1 MNGSYGMNRQVNEPG
16 ADLSD
21 LPKAVPSRST
31 WARLPLVWLLPA
43 IVVLAGAF
51 VVVHEKLAEGITVH
65 IRFHNADG
73 LEANKTKIR
82 YKDVDIGEVT
92 DIRVA
97 DNRKEVIVT
106 AQIQRNAKEYMT
118 TDTRF
123 WVVRPRI
130 STAGVTGLG
139 TLVSGEY
146 ISVDVGESKIKS
158 SDFVGLEIPP
168 VVTSDLPGRE
178 FVLHAEDLGSLSVGS
193 AVFYRHLTAGQ
204 VIGYT
209 LDRAGSGVTIRV
221 FVNAPFDSYVN
232 SATRFWQAS
241 GVDMSIGSDGV
252 RLRTESLT
260 SILEGGIAFRTL
272 PGAPVTEVPADTSFS
287 LYPDE
292 DRAMRPTETEIR
304 RFVMYFKGSLR
315 GLSPGAPVELHGIY
329 IGEVRTLDVEY
340 DPNRQSLRF
349 PVVVELYPQRIRGKE
364 FSKAKVKGT
373 VVRPEDAVAASRTLL
388 DTLVQH
394 GLRAEL
400 KTGNLLTGQKFV
412 ALDLYQDA
420 PADRVD
426 WNEQPAI
433 FPTISA
439 GLEDIQDSVASIA
452 RKLDK
457 IPFDQLSVKLIATM
471 ATLEQTLKNAD
482 HLLQNVNGTLAPQV
496 QATLAE
502 AQAAMK
508 NAKELL
514 AQDAPLSSEL
524 ESTLLQVSRAA
535 KSISALVDYLER
547 HPESLLRGKPED
559 AP

>member
-1 MNGSYGMNRQVNEPG
+1 MNDSYGMKNVNEAGRP
-16 ADLSD
+16 DLSD
-21 LPKAVPSRST
+21 LPEAVPSRSK
-31 WARLPLVWLLPA
+31 WAHLPLVWILPV
-43 IVVLAGAF
+43 IVVLAGGY
-51 VVVHEKLAEGITVH
+51 VVIHEKLAQGVTVK

-82 YKDVDIGEVT
+82 YKDVEIGEVSN
-92 DIRVA
+92 IRVA

-106 AQIQRNAKEYMT
+106 AEIQRNAKDYMV

-130 STAGVTGLG
+130 SAAGITGLG

-146 ISVDVGESKIKS
+146 ISADVGQSKTKS
-158 SDFVGLEIPP
+158 SNFVGLEIPP
-168 VVTSDLPGRE
+168 IVTSDLPGRE

-193 AVFYRHLTAGQ
+193 SVFYRHLDAGQ

-209 LDRAGSGVTIRV
+209 LDPGGTGVTIRV

-232 SATRFWQAS
+232 RATRFWQAS
-241 GVDMSIGSDGV
+241 GVDMSFSSDGV

-260 SILEGGIAFRTL
+260 SILEGGVSFQTL
-272 PGAPVTEVPADTSFS
+272 PGAAAGTVAADTPFN
-287 LYPDE
+287 LYLDE
-292 DRAMRPTETEIR
+292 ERAMRPTESEIR
-304 RFVMYFKGSLR
+304 RFVMYFRGSLR
-315 GLSPGAPVELHGIY
+315 GLSPGAPVELHGIN

-340 DPNRQSLRF
+340 DETRQSLRF
-349 PVVVELYPQRIRGKE
+349 PVVVELYPQRIRGKASQAE
-364 FSKAKVKGT
+364 QEHNAA
-373 VVRPEDAVAASRTLL
+373 RPEDAETASRKLL
-388 DTLVQH
+388 ETLVQH

-420 PADRVD
+420 PSDRVN
-426 WNEQPAI
+426 WIEKPAI
-433 FPTISA
+433 FPTISS
-439 GLEDIQDSVASIA
+439 GLDDIQDSVGSIA

-457 IPFDQLSVKLIATM
+457 IPFDQLSMKILTTM
-471 ATLEQTLKNAD
+471 GTLEQTLKNAD
-482 HLLQNVNGTLAPQV
+482 HLLQNVNGNLAPQV

-508 NAKELL
+508 NAKEIL
-514 AQDAPLSSEL
+514 AQDAPLSSDL
-524 ESTLLQVSRAA
+524 GSTLLQVSRAA

-547 HPESLLRGKPED
+547 HPESLLRGKPGD
-559 AP
+559 SP

>member
-1 MNGSYGMNRQVNEPG
+1 MKPMSEPDLP
-16 ADLSD
+16 DLSD
-21 LPKAVPSRST
+21 LPKAVPSRSK
-31 WARLPLVWLLPA
+31 WGRLPLVWVLPV
-43 IVVLAGAF
+43 IVVLAGGF
-51 VVVHEKLAEGITVH
+51 VVIHEKLAQGVTVH
-65 IRFHNADG
+65 ISFHNADG

-82 YKDVDIGEVT
+82 YKDVEIGEVS

-97 DNRKEVIVT
+97 ANRKEVVVT

-130 STAGVTGLG
+130 SAAGITGLG

-146 ISVDVGESKIKS
+146 ISVDVGQSKIRS
-158 SDFVGLEIPP
+158 TDFVGLEVPP
-168 VVTSDLPGRE
+168 IVTADLPGRE
-178 FVLHAEDLGSLSVGS
+178 FVLHADDLGSLSVGS
-193 AVFYRHLTAGQ
+193 GVFYRHLTAGQ
-204 VIGYT
+204 VVGYS
-209 LDRAGSGVTIRV
+209 LDPGGTGVTIRI
-221 FVNAPFDSYVN
+221 FVNAPFDSYIN
-232 SATRFWQAS
+232 GATRFWQAS
-241 GVDMSIGSDGV
+241 GLDMSLGSEGV
-252 RLRTESLT
+252 RVRTESLT
-260 SILEGGIAFRTL
+260 SILEGGVAFRTL
-272 PGAPVTEVPADTSFS
+272 PGATASVVAADTSFT

-315 GLSPGAPVELHGIY
+315 GLSAGAPVELHGIN

-349 PVVVELYPQRIRGKE
+349 PVVVELYPQRIRGKA
-364 FSKAKVKGT
+364 SIQSRG
-373 VVRPEDAVAASRTLL
+373 VRPEDAEAASRTLL
-388 DTLVQH
+388 DTLVKH

-412 ALDLYQDA
+412 ALDLYQEA
-420 PADRVD
+420 PSDRVD

-439 GLEDIQDSVASIA
+439 GLEDIQDSAGSIM

-457 IPFDQLSVKLIATM
+457 VPFDQLSAKLVTTM
-471 ATLEQTLKNAD
+471 ATLEQTLKSAD
-482 HLLQNVNGTLAPQV
+482 HVLQTVNGELAPQV

-508 NAKELL
+508 NAKDVL
-514 AQDAPLSSEL
+514 AQDAPLSSDL
-524 ESTLLQVSRAA
+524 GATLLEVSRAA

-547 HPESLLRGKPED
+547 HPESLLRGKPGD
-559 AP
+559 SQ

>member
-1 MNGSYGMNRQVNEPG
+1 MSEPG
-16 ADLSD
+16 QPDLSD
-21 LPKAVPSRST
+21 LPQAIPSRSR

-43 IVVLAGAF
+43 VVVLAGGF
-51 VVVHEKLAEGITVH
+51 VVIHEKLAQGITVH
-65 IRFHNADG
+65 ITFHNADG

-82 YKDVDIGEVT
+82 YKDVEIGEVS

-97 DNRKEVIVT
+97 ENRKEVIVT

-130 STAGVTGLG
+130 SAAGITGLG

-158 SDFVGLEIPP
+158 DDFVGLEMPP
-168 VVTSDLPGRE
+168 IVTSDLPGRE

-193 AVFYRHLTAGQ
+193 SVFYRHLTAGQ
-204 VIGYT
+204 VVGYT
-209 LDRAGSGVTIRV
+209 LDPGGTGVTIRV

-232 SATRFWQAS
+232 GATRFWQAS
-241 GVDMSIGSDGV
+241 GLDMSLSSDGV
-252 RLRTESLT
+252 RVRTESLT
-260 SILEGGIAFRTL
+260 SILEGGVAFQTL
-272 PGAPVTEVPADTSFS
+272 PGAAAVPVAADTSFS
-287 LYPDE
+287 LYADE
-292 DRAMRPTETEIR
+292 ERAMRPTETEIR

-315 GLSPGAPVELHGIY
+315 GLSQGAPVELHGIN

-340 DPNRQSLRF
+340 EPGRQSLRF
-349 PVVVELYPQRIRGKE
+349 PVVVELYPQRIRGKAL
-364 FSKAKVKGT
+364 SAHRSGASG
-373 VVRPEDAVAASRTLL
+373 EDAEAASRALL
-388 DTLVQH
+388 DALVLH

-412 ALDLYQDA
+412 ALDLYQEA
-420 PADRVD
+420 PTDRVD

-439 GLEDIQDSVASIA
+439 GLDDIQDSVGSIA

-457 IPFDQLSVKLIATM
+457 IPFDQLSAKLITTM
-471 ATLEQTLKNAD
+471 GTLEQALKNAD
-482 HLLQNVNGTLAPQV
+482 QLLQNVNDNLAPQV
-496 QATLAE
+496 HATLAE

-508 NAKELL
+508 NAKDLL
-514 AQDAPLSSEL
+514 GQDAPLSSDL
-524 ESTLLQVSRAA
+524 GSTLMQVSRAA

-547 HPESLLRGKPED
+547 HPESLLRGKPGD
-559 AP
+559 SP